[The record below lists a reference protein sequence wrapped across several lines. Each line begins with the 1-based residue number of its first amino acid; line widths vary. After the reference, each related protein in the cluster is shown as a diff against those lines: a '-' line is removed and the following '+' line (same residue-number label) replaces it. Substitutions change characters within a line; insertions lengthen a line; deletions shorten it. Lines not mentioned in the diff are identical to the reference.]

1 MVVKRVKTE
10 IFQQEFET
18 RGSYPSLFDCSDGNR
33 YVVKH
38 SQLERNY
45 RHLINEFVASQL
57 AQLVN
62 IPTPEPA
69 LVQIKQSILPYD
81 YKFSSG
87 RPSGLGFGSRFLSG
101 TVKAVTNVEFIISL
115 TKHKNDE
122 IVEDF
127 IKICAFDIW
136 LRNADRVINNPN
148 LLVKEV
154 GKRIRLFAIDHSS
167 IFSELNYLAI
177 EKEIDELPSVGE
189 NLIDGELFSH
199 LYYRYGLFFGKVKRD
214 ICDTI
219 TNISANDVENII
231 DSIPSEWKISIK
243 EKKAISNFI
252 NKRKSIVESQFDFL
266 LNEIGL

>member
-1 MVVKRVKTE
+1 MVIKRVKTE
-10 IFQQEFET
+10 IFQQEYET

-38 SQLERNY
+38 SQQERNY

-57 AQLVN
+57 SQLVN
-62 IPTPEPA
+62 ISTPEPA
-69 LVQIKQSILPYD
+69 FIEIKQNILPND
-81 YKFSSG
+81 YKYSSG
-87 RPSGLGFGSRFLSG
+87 KPSGLGFGSQFLFG
-101 TVKAVTNVEFIISL
+101 TVKSVTNVEFIINL

-122 IVEDF
+122 IVEDL

-148 LLVKEV
+148 LLVQEV

-167 IFSELNYLAI
+167 IFSELNYLVI

-199 LYYRYGLFFGKVKRD
+199 LYYRYGLFFGKVKKEICRAILNVSEMD
-214 ICDTI
+214 I
-219 TNISANDVENII
+219 ENII
-231 DSIPSEWKISIK
+231 DNIPIEWKISIE

-252 NKRKSIVESQFDFL
+252 NKRKSTVESQFEFL